1 MSFRISL
8 KSSDLFLGHLKLEE
22 ELNRLG
28 DPEGVA
34 VIEAFRLDPGLH
46 HNLPGRV
53 HISADRSYCAN

>member
-8 KSSDLFLGHLKLEE
+8 KSSDLVLRHLKFEE

-28 DPEGVA
+28 HPEGVA
-34 VIEAFRLDPGLH
+34 VVEASGLDPGLH
-46 HNLPGRV
+46 HNLPGCV